1 MIIRLLRK
9 PAAIAVFCGAVIILT
24 ILGLAVSSSG
34 LVPLKSRNSVQVN
47 AASLAQ
53 TMVAGSSVSI
63 ESAVASPA
71 PQSISII
78 KSENATASSVTG
90 GVNVDRGPALE
101 SQIAPQ
107 VFETITRSVSG
118 NTIDFNN
125 RKLCNNEWGAA
136 LEESL
141 KCAVYLSPN
150 NTFGW
155 YWDRKTPLYKP
166 GVNGVL
172 PIYPSVRAGGSPW
185 EKSNSLNFPVKL
197 GDVKSLM
204 LSLSYKYTT
213 IPEGAYDFAY
223 DMFLTETDQASSNP
237 KRNAEVMIWIHRTLA
252 APASSYKGDYS
263 DGINNYELYS
273 YKMADGRLYY
283 AFIMKGSPVFEARHT
298 VNAGK
303 LLDALNL
310 NPGWYIPGIELGNE
324 VIDGAGKVEISQFD
338 VALNGQN
345 S

>member
-1 MIIRLLRK
+1 MITKLLRK
-9 PAAIAVFCGAVIILT
+9 PAAIALFCGVGILLT
-24 ILGLAVSSSG
+24 VLGLAVSSSG
-34 LVPLKSRNSVQVN
+34 LSPLKSKNSVQVN

-53 TMVAGSSVSI
+53 SMAAGSSLAM
-63 ESAVASPA
+63 EPAVASLA
-71 PQSISII
+71 TQSSSII
-78 KSENATASSVTG
+78 KPENATVSSVTG
-90 GVNVDRGPALE
+90 GINIDRGPALE

-107 VFETITRSVSG
+107 VFDTITRGVSG

-185 EKSNSLNFPVKL
+185 EKSNSVYFPVKL

-204 LSLSYKYTT
+204 LSLTYKYTT
-213 IPEGAYDFAY
+213 IPEGEYDFAY

-273 YKMADGRLYY
+273 YQMADGRLYY

-310 NPGWYIPGIELGNE
+310 NAGWYIPGIELGNE

-338 VALNGQN
+338 VTLNGQN